1 MAEDWRVTVTPSG
14 VSGHELRDELKELAK
29 EARHE
34 LGTGVAVSASD
45 TQLFLYAD
53 ARPAAEQGRSALEA
67 LVAGLGVGAEIALDR
82 WHPIEERWEQADVPI
97 PDTPETE
104 KAEHDRLEQEE
115 IAESEA
121 AGYAEW
127 EVRVTLG
134 SRREAARLQ
143 DRLESEGLPVARR
156 WSFLAIGARDED
168 EAGALADRLRGELPD
183 DAEIE
188 VQAGGEMVWEIA
200 PPGLF

>member
-14 VSGHELRDELKELAK
+14 VSGHELRNELKQLAN
-29 EARHE
+29 EAKHE
-34 LGTGVAVSASD
+34 LGGAVAVSASD
-45 TQLFLYAD
+45 AQLFLYAD
-53 ARPAAEQGRSALEA
+53 TRPAAEHGRSAVESILA
-67 LVAGLGVGAEIALDR
+67 RLGIGAEIALDR
-82 WHPIEERWEQADVPI
+82 WHPIEERWEQADVPL
-97 PDTPETE
+97 PDSPE
-104 KAEHDRLEQEE
+104 AEQVEHERLEQEE
-115 IAESEA
+115 IAETQA

-127 EVRVTLG
+127 EVRVTVG

-143 DRLESEGLPVARR
+143 DRLEGEGLPVARR

-168 EAGALADRLRGELPD
+168 EANALADRLRGELPA